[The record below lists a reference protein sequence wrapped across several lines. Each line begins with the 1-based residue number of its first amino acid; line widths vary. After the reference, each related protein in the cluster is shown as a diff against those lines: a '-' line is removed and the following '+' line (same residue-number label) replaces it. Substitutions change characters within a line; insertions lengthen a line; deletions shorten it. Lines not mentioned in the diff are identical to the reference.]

1 MAELLRDVCHKYL
14 DPLKVVWTK
23 RLPELTQFLNQAIKR
38 SSLITGEYRFCHVF
52 SKSCKINC
60 SYSTHK
66 SLINNHLDALS
77 KYLQIYIP
85 QNMKRVL
92 ILGDFYTDIE
102 EKHIKR
108 FCDNHNL
115 KSLVKQRTCYKKPDN
130 PTCID
135 LLSTNASRSF

>member
-1 MAELLRDVCHKYL
+1 M
-14 DPLKVVWTK
+14 
-23 RLPELTQFLNQAIKR
+23 
-38 SSLITGEYRFCHVF
+38 
-52 SKSCKINC
+52 
-60 SYSTHK
+60 
-66 SLINNHLDALS
+66 INNHLDALS

-135 LLSTNASRSF
+135 LLSTNASRSFQSICVLETGLSGFSFNDFDCYEKKFQKVTT